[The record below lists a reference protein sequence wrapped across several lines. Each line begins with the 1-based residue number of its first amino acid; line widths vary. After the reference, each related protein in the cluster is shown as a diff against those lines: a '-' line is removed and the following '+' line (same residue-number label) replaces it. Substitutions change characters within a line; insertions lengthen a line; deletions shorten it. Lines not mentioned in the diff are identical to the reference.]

1 MKFFISYQLYGGAGF
16 FARFTVVMEHLM
28 IMEDMDENLTPF
40 MDFQTLKSN
49 LHDYTN
55 DETSNEWNY
64 CFDQDYDYETVY
76 SSEHIKSDGLF
87 RQVYIPPQG
96 KNFRDKVLVKRI
108 SDLYT
113 KYIKVKP
120 EIISKIN
127 PEIEKYKTLAVH
139 CRRSDMVK
147 DHPNIG
153 LNYSN
158 ETFYNKIKKIF
169 DEGGFEKI
177 YLATEELELLNY
189 LKFKFGNKLIYQD
202 CFRIIGNQ
210 SPVFYL
216 DPRPLHRTLQC
227 QEVLLDALNMS
238 NCDSLLCGISG
249 VSNGTIYI
257 NGLKFKDVYY
267 FDEINL

>member
-1 MKFFISYQLYGGAGF
+1 MKYYIIYKKYNGDGF
-16 FARFTVVMEHLM
+16 FAKFNHVLMHLYIADSM
-28 IMEDMDENLTPF
+28 NLIPYV
-40 MDFQTLKSN
+40 DFQNYKSN
-49 LHDYTN
+49 LY
-55 DETSNEWNY
+55 DETNKEILNEWEY
-64 CFDQDYDYETVY
+64 CFEQKNTIDEIYN
-76 SSEHIKSDGLF
+76 SEHIMSNGQF
-87 RQVYIPPQG
+87 VEYILPAQG
-96 KNFRDKVLVKRI
+96 KNFRDKELVKKFNGLI
-108 SDLYT
+108 E
-113 KYIKVKP
+113 KYVKIKP
-120 EIISKIN
+120 EILSKIN
-127 PEIEKYKTLAVH
+127 PELKQFKTLGVH

-147 DHPNIG
+147 DHPEIG

-158 ETFYNKIKKIF
+158 ETFFKKINKIF
-169 DEGGFEKI
+169 NEGGFEKI
-177 YLATEELELLNY
+177 YLATEEFELLNY
-189 LKFKFGNKLIYQD
+189 LKLKFGDKLLYQN